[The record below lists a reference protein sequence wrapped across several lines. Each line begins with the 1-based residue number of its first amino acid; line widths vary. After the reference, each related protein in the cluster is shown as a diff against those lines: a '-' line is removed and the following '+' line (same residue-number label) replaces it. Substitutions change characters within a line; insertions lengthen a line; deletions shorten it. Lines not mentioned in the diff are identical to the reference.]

1 MEAKASAGEARG
13 LGEENARD
21 LLEFTPVHMD
31 WAEDRHFAEIF
42 SLKQDSG
49 DLFTGGGKS
58 SFFET
63 KIVQNQSLHKSMI
76 FVRLIIHFLIL
87 ESMTLLIFSF

>member
-42 SLKQDSG
+42 SLFGFSKNFLKKQSSN
-49 DLFTGGGKS
+49 LKS
-58 SFFET
+58 HS
-63 KIVQNQSLHKSMI
+63 K
-76 FVRLIIHFLIL
+76 
-87 ESMTLLIFSF
+87 

>member
-42 SLKQDSG
+42 YLFYVVLRLGSFVQG
-49 DLFTGGGKS
+49 DGA
-58 SFFET
+58 
-63 KIVQNQSLHKSMI
+63 
-76 FVRLIIHFLIL
+76 
-87 ESMTLLIFSF
+87 

>member
-49 DLFTGGGKS
+49 DLFTGGANRAFLRQKS
-58 SFFET
+58 S
-63 KIVQNQSLHKSMI
+63 KISLGTN
-76 FVRLIIHFLIL
+76 R
-87 ESMTLLIFSF
+87 